1 MRPPLSTIDARRF
14 EVAVIGAGVNGA
26 SAAQHLAGAGYSV
39 LLVDKGDFCSGS
51 SSRSSRLLHCGLRYL
66 APGGSLWD
74 FALHPSR
81 LKVALGMARQAML
94 SRRQFVQTSPERVQP
109 LNFHF
114 PLWRA
119 GEYKPWQVDLA
130 LRILA
135 SLAPGDVPLDVRR
148 ISPEQ
153 ARRTPLVK
161 DCVISTSSPA
171 SPPSGVPVRVARTDL
186 HGCGAR
192 RRALGAVVRN
202 YTPVKRLVRE
212 GEAGGSP

>member
-14 EVAVIGAGVNGA
+14 DVAVIGAGVNGA

-74 FALHPSR
+74 FAFHPSR

-94 SRRQFVQTSPERVQP
+94 SRRQFVQTTPERVKP

-114 PLWRA
+114 PLWRDGA
-119 GEYKPWQVDLA
+119 YKPWQVDLA

-148 ISPEQ
+148 INPEQ
-153 ARRTPLVK
+153 ARKTPLVRELRDLDK
-161 DCVISTSSPA
+161 LA
-171 SPPSGVPVRVARTDL
+171 GVAAFREYQFEWPERICMDAVLDAER
-186 HGCGAR
+186 
-192 RRALGAVVRN
+192 LGAVVRN
-202 YTPVKRLVRE
+202 
-212 GEAGGSP
+212 